1 MRLVVGLRKDTV
13 VFELHSTRHSKG
25 TGVKNG
31 EKEKVWYKVRVT
43 GAGQNFGSPTSK
55 REGLS
60 EKRTE

>member
-31 EKEKVWYKVRVT
+31 EKEKV
-43 GAGQNFGSPTSK
+43 
-55 REGLS
+55 
-60 EKRTE
+60 